1 MKKARFISDRIGV
14 VYASEDQAEIA
25 RLVDVY
31 APTLTA
37 DAAVSDRSVLREMQI
52 LLTTWRGPVL
62 DEAFMQAA
70 PNLEA
75 VFFAAGSIRPI
86 VTDAF
91 WKRDLAICS
100 AWEANA
106 IPVAEFTLSQ
116 ILLGLKQ
123 THQAANAYRDH
134 RQPDYPHQ
142 QISGAFGGKV
152 GIISLGM
159 IGRMVIEHLKRFDVQ
174 VLAYDP
180 FISEAEAER
189 LGVKLAS
196 LDEVFRSCHV
206 VSLHTPL
213 LKKTENMIRG
223 RHFASM
229 QPYASFINTA
239 RGAVVHEAEM
249 IEVLLQRSDLCA
261 MLDVTWPEP
270 PVKTSP
276 LWDMPNVSLTP
287 HIAGS
292 VGQECFR
299 MGRYMLDE
307 LRRYLDGQPLRW
319 SLTQAQMAGMA

>member
-1 MKKARFISDRIGV
+1 MKKALFISDRIDD
-14 VYASEDQAEIA
+14 VYASDDQAVIA
-25 RLVDVY
+25 GLVDVY
-31 APTLTA
+31 APVLTTE
-37 DAAVSDRSVLREMQI
+37 AAAFDRSVLREMQI
-52 LLTTWRGPVL
+52 LLTTWHGPVL
-62 DEAFMQAA
+62 DKAFMQAS

-91 WKRDLAICS
+91 WQRDLVICS

-116 ILLGLKQ
+116 ILSGLKQ
-123 THQAANAYRDH
+123 TGQAANAYRDQ
-134 RQPDYPHQ
+134 RERGYPHQ
-142 QISGAFGGKV
+142 QIPGVYGSKV

-159 IGRMVIEHLKRFDVQ
+159 IGRMVIDHLKRFGVQ
-174 VLAYDP
+174 VIAYDP
-180 FISEAEAER
+180 FTSETEAKR
-189 LGVKLAS
+189 LGVKLATM
-196 LDEVFRSCHV
+196 DELFRLCHV

-213 LKKTENMIRG
+213 LKETENMIRG

-229 QPYASFINTA
+229 QPHATFINTA

-276 LWDMPNVSLTP
+276 LWDMPNVFLTP

-307 LRRYLDGQPLRW
+307 LKQFLNDQPLKWRI
-319 SLTQAQMAGMA
+319 TREQMASMA